1 MNIAIIGAGMAGLS
15 CADALVAQGHTAH
28 LFDKGRGPGGR
39 MSTRRIDTPAGEA
52 AFDFGA
58 QYFTVR
64 DADFARLAQQWSDQG
79 LTTPWP
85 AAGEGAWIGVPG
97 MNAMVKHMAARHDV
111 AFGARVVG
119 LVRADD
125 GAWYVLT
132 EQGRNGPYD
141 AAVIALPAE
150 QAAAILSLHDF
161 AMARLALQAISQ
173 PCWTAMLAFGRALD
187 DAPSVVRRHGDIAWA
202 ARNSAKPGRSGP
214 EAWVVQ
220 AGPDWS
226 TRHLEMTPEQ
236 VVPLLLHALGKA
248 VGRALPD
255 PIVARG
261 HRWRF
266 ALAGGTGDDALWN
279 AQLGLGVCGDWL
291 VGPRVESAWLSGAAL
306 VRMMTAA

>member
-1 MNIAIIGAGMAGLS
+1 
-15 CADALVAQGHTAH
+15 
-28 LFDKGRGPGGR
+28 
-39 MSTRRIDTPAGEA
+39 
-52 AFDFGA
+52 
-58 QYFTVR
+58 
-64 DADFARLAQQWSDQG
+64 
-79 LTTPWP
+79 
-85 AAGEGAWIGVPG
+85 
-97 MNAMVKHMAARHDV
+97 
-111 AFGARVVG
+111 
-119 LVRADD
+119 
-125 GAWYVLT
+125 
-132 EQGRNGPYD
+132 
-141 AAVIALPAE
+141 
-150 QAAAILSLHDF
+150 
-161 AMARLALQAISQ
+161 
-173 PCWTAMLAFGRALD
+173 
-187 DAPSVVRRHGDIAWA
+187 
-202 ARNSAKPGRSGP
+202 
-214 EAWVVQ
+214 VVQ

>member
-1 MNIAIIGAGMAGLS
+1 MTIAIIGAGMAGLS
-15 CADALVAQGHTAH
+15 CADALVAQGHAVH

-64 DADFARLAQQWSDQG
+64 DAAFARLVQQWTDRG
-79 LTTPWP
+79 MATPWP
-85 AAGEGAWIGVPG
+85 AAGDGAWIGVPG
-97 MNAMVKHMAARHDV
+97 MSALVKDMASRHHV
-111 AFGARVVG
+111 TFGTRVVG
-119 LVRADD
+119 LVREHA
-125 GAWYVLT
+125 GKWHVLT
-132 EQGRNGPYD
+132 EQGRHGPYD
-141 AAVIALPAE
+141 SAVIALPAE

-173 PCWTAMLAFGRALD
+173 PCWTAMFAFGHAFD
-187 DAPSVVRRHGDIAWA
+187 DVPGVVRRHGDIAWA

-220 AGPDWS
+220 AEPDWS
-226 TRHLEMTPEQ
+226 TRHLERTPED
-236 VVPLLLHALGKA
+236 VVPLLLRALGDA
-248 VGRALPD
+248 LGRALPD

-266 ALAGGTGDDALWN
+266 ALADATGHDALWN
-279 AQLGLGVCGDWL
+279 AGLGLGVCGDWL